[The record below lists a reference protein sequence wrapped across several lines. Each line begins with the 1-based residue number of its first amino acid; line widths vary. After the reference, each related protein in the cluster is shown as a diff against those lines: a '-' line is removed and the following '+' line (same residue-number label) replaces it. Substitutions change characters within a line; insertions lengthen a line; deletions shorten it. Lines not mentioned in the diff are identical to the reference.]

1 MTDRLSL
8 TVPGLHAPA
17 EIVIDRWGIPH
28 IRATTRHDVFFAQG
42 FAVARDRLWQLDLW
56 RKRGLGKLAEDFGP
70 GFLAEDRASRLFL
83 YRGDMQAEW
92 AAYGTQEA
100 HTITDAFVQGI
111 NAWIA
116 QTVADP
122 SLLAPEFGA
131 MGTQPARWAPED
143 VVRIRG
149 HGLVRNV
156 LSEVARVQ
164 ILARA
169 DDATEL
175 VRRSLEPD
183 WTATV
188 PDGLNIADI
197 PANVLDVFKLATVR
211 LDFAE
216 ARLAADLADAWKWI
230 GVTELGDVY
239 EQGSNN
245 WAVAGSR
252 TDTGRPILGSDPHR
266 AHALP
271 SLRMIVHLTGPGIDV
286 IGAGEPALPGIS
298 IGHNDYC
305 AFALTIFPMD
315 QEDLYV
321 YETDPANPDRYRYGH
336 GWEDMRVVTEAIAV
350 FGNDPQS
357 VMMKFTRHGPVV
369 HEDLA
374 RNRAYAIRSV
384 WFSPG
389 ASAYLTSISYME
401 AGSLADFERSLH
413 GWSTPSVN
421 QVYADRDGNI
431 AGYAAGRA
439 PNRPN
444 WDGLLPVPGD
454 GRYEWDGFVKFTD
467 LPRSINP
474 ARGFVA
480 TANEMNLPADYP
492 YQTHKLGFEWAER
505 SRTTRIHE
513 VLDSQPKH
521 TLADSQALQTDD
533 VSIPAR
539 RISPLLGTLKAVGD
553 AAIGLALLSG
563 WDFRLGRGSAAAAL
577 FEVWWA
583 KHLKPAMLDLVAQDK
598 IVRALLIP
606 GDIETL
612 LDMLERNDP
621 RIPDRDR
628 LLMRTIGT
636 AMAECRK
643 LMGDDVATWQWGK
656 LHHGFFEHP
665 LARITPTL
673 HSVGPV
679 AKGGSGSTPMAA
691 GYRPSDFRVTTGASF
706 RMVVDVGNWDAS
718 VCINAPGQSG
728 DPRSSHYGDLAPIW
742 GAGDYVPMLFSA
754 AAIDAAAE
762 LVIGLVPG

>member
-1 MTDRLSL
+1 MTERLNL
-8 TVPGLHAPA
+8 TVPGLQAPA
-17 EIVIDRWGIPH
+17 EIVMDRWGIPH
-28 IRATTRHDVFFAQG
+28 IRAATRHDVFFAQG
-42 FAVARDRLWQLDLW
+42 FAVARERLWQLDLW

-100 HTITDAFVQGI
+100 QTITDAFVQGI

-122 SLLAPEFGA
+122 NLLPPEFAA
-131 MGTQPARWAPED
+131 MGTLPKRWAAED

-156 LSEVARVQ
+156 LSEVARAQ

-175 VRRSLEPD
+175 VRRSLEPS
-183 WTATV
+183 WTAQV
-188 PDGLNIADI
+188 PDGLNVAEI

-211 LDFAE
+211 LDFSP
-216 ARLAADLADAWKWI
+216 ARMAAGLDDAWKWT

-252 TDTGRPILGSDPHR
+252 TESGRPILGSDPHR

-286 IGAGEPALPGIS
+286 IGAGEPALPGVS

-321 YETDPANPDRYRYGH
+321 YETDPANPDRYRYDGA
-336 GWEDMRVVTEAIAV
+336 WEDMRIVSEHIPVL
-350 FGNDPQS
+350 GCDPQT
-357 VMMKFTRHGPVV
+357 VTLKFTRHGPVV
-369 HEDLA
+369 HEDFA
-374 RNRAYAIRSV
+374 SNRAYSIRSV

-401 AGSLADFERSLH
+401 AGSMADFEQKLQ

-421 QVYADRDGNI
+421 HVYADRDGNI
-431 AGYAAGRA
+431 AWYAAGRA

-474 ARGFVA
+474 TRGFVA
-480 TANEMNLPADYP
+480 TANEMNLPPDYP
-492 YQTHKLGFEWAER
+492 YQDHKLGFEWAER

-513 VLDSQPKH
+513 VLDSQPQH

-539 RISPLLGTLKAVGD
+539 RIAPMLGTLAAIGD
-553 AAIGLALLSG
+553 AAAGLALLAG
-563 WDFRLGRGSAAAAL
+563 WDFHLGRGSAAAAL
-577 FEVWWA
+577 FEVWWV
-583 KHLKPAMLDLVAQDK
+583 KHLKPAMLDLVSQDK

-612 LDMLERNDP
+612 LGMLERRDA
-621 RIPDRDR
+621 RIPDRDG
-628 LLMRTIGT
+628 LLVQTLGA
-636 AMAECRK
+636 AMAECRSR
-643 LMGDDVATWQWGK
+643 MGDDITAWQWGR

-679 AKGGSGSTPMAA
+679 PKGGSGSTPMAA

-728 DPRSSHYGDLAPIW
+728 DPRSSHYGDLAPLW
-742 GAGDYVPMLFSA
+742 GAGEYVPMLFSA
-754 AAIDAAAE
+754 AAVDAVAE